1 MFRFTTSLAAL
12 VALTVSAAALAQ
24 VPEPKDAEKKLL
36 GKWML
41 VKSSK
46 GELPAGLVATI
57 QFEKDNKVM
66 MHFELADKKRDVSG
80 TWKLEGKVLTFEYD
94 SPSKGEKDTR
104 TITKLTDEE
113 LVTVTEKDIKEEFK
127 KVKEAKEPEKP
138 KK

>member
-1 MFRFTTSLAAL
+1 MFRFTTSFAAL
-12 VALTVSAAALAQ
+12 IALTASAAALAQ

-46 GELPAGLVATI
+46 GEIPAGLVATI
-57 QFEKDNKVM
+57 QFEKDNKVK
-66 MHFELADKKRDVSG
+66 MHFELADKKRDVTG

-127 KVKEAKEPEKP
+127 KVKEGKEPEKP